1 MELGCIRY
9 LLILEDTHVLFL
21 FRSYNTLSLQQ
32 SQSVTFDPAI
42 GILYSSLYFLQQ
54 FVVGSRTYQ
63 LPFFA
68 FVTSRVIMTNV
79 QLSFRFFAG
88 HQVFFVAVTILGL
101 LDLCCPC
108 LYW

>member
-32 SQSVTFDPAI
+32 SQSVTFDPEI

-54 FVVGSRTYQ
+54 FVVGSTVG
-63 LPFFA
+63 P
-68 FVTSRVIMTNV
+68 TSYHYF
-79 QLSFRFFAG
+79 LHS
-88 HQVFFVAVTILGL
+88 
-101 LDLCCPC
+101 
-108 LYW
+108 